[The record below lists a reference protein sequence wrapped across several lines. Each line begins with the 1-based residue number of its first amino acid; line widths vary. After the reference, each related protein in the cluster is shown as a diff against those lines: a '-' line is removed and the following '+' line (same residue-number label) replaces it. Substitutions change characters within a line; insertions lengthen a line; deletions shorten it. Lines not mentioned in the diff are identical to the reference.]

1 MNHPRPLLTILLL
14 LVINISLISQEKI
27 WWGNNMPEN
36 WNGTWPEELLTAAE
50 RSGFTRTADNNDI
63 LDYFAMLQWKSEYVH
78 VFSMYTSDRGLTCPV
93 LVMAKPRISSP
104 REAKE
109 SGKPVIYLQGG
120 IHTGE
125 NEGKEALLILIRD
138 ILFGDKE
145 YLLDNLIIMVAPNF
159 NVDGNETRSVNRG
172 LPLLSGIR
180 EDARGYDVNRDAI
193 KLETTSMN
201 ALCRNIF
208 NSWDPVLI
216 YDTHRMGGVNHGY
229 QIAYAGSNVP
239 AAHQA
244 PRDFVTYNF
253 FPAITKGARE
263 RGGIEI
269 YFHGGFTQG
278 IWPPKEYTHENA
290 IWTTEGKFMVSGY
303 GLRNR
308 MAILV
313 ETISYISWEKMIY
326 AQYVCADE
334 LLRFSH
340 ENGREMLAICRA
352 ADEEVVKNIRGKASA
367 GNLTNFVEGRYVSD
381 GKFSMYGYERLDYEN
396 IPGTSIRQVKPSIIN
411 NPPQLIPNVDLVTK
425 PVGTRSAAVPRGYF
439 IPADMVFIIE
449 KLRTH
454 GLTVTQLKEP
464 VTVSG
469 EEFLID
475 RLYHVSSGGYNMTR
489 LDGRFSAVEGKVI
502 PAGTYML
509 DMAQPLAN
517 LAFYALEPGV
527 GDGFTG
533 WNLLDDYLSRL
544 GVNQRTVVYPF
555 FKYFKISE

>member
-14 LVINISLISQEKI
+14 LVINISLISQEKM

-78 VFSMYTSDRGLTCPV
+78 LFSMYTSDRGLTCPV

-216 YDTHRMGGVNHGY
+216 YDTHG
-229 QIAYAGSNVP
+229 
-239 AAHQA
+239 
-244 PRDFVTYNF
+244 
-253 FPAITKGARE
+253 
-263 RGGIEI
+263 
-269 YFHGGFTQG
+269 
-278 IWPPKEYTHENA
+278 
-290 IWTTEGKFMVSGY
+290 
-303 GLRNR
+303 
-308 MAILV
+308 
-313 ETISYISWEKMIY
+313 
-326 AQYVCADE
+326 
-334 LLRFSH
+334 
-340 ENGREMLAICRA
+340 
-352 ADEEVVKNIRGKASA
+352 RGKS
-367 GNLTNFVEGRYVSD
+367 
-381 GKFSMYGYERLDYEN
+381 RLPDCLC
-396 IPGTSIRQVKPSIIN
+396 R
-411 NPPQLIPNVDLVTK
+411 
-425 PVGTRSAAVPRGYF
+425 
-439 IPADMVFIIE
+439 IE
-449 KLRTH
+449 C
-454 GLTVTQLKEP
+454 
-464 VTVSG
+464 SG
-469 EEFLID
+469 G
-475 RLYHVSSGGYNMTR
+475 SSG
-489 LDGRFSAVEGKVI
+489 SA
-502 PAGTYML
+502 
-509 DMAQPLAN
+509 
-517 LAFYALEPGV
+517 
-527 GDGFTG
+527 
-533 WNLLDDYLSRL
+533 
-544 GVNQRTVVYPF
+544 
-555 FKYFKISE
+555 